1 MEQSGP
7 QEEGHE
13 FFSVE
18 NIQKNE
24 SVVEFTQTAMCVV
37 TGSMAGVVGLTA
49 FQGFVF
55 MVVLYLVTS
64 TALLAKMRFD
74 VETYFNMKWY
84 SFLFYG
90 IGGHFVSFILFW
102 TLGYGMVHIY

>member
-1 MEQSGP
+1 MQQPP
-7 QEEGHE
+7 QEEGQE

-18 NIQKNE
+18 NVQKNE
-24 SVVEFTQTAMCVV
+24 SVVEFAQTAMCVV
-37 TGSMAGVVGLTA
+37 TGSIAGVVGLTA

-55 MVVLYLVTS
+55 MVALYVLTS
-64 TALLAKMRFD
+64 ASLLAKMGFD

-90 IGGHFVSFILFW
+90 IGGHIVSFILFW